1 MKDLA
6 IIILNYNSFDDTS
19 REVTKLLE
27 QGCFEKSIYVVD
39 NNSGDK
45 DKILEFGIQKKIN
58 YIISE
63 KNGGYAYGNNL
74 AVKQAIKDEKKYF
87 LLLNP
92 DIDIDLLTIEILYN
106 DLQAKSE
113 IGIIGPRI
121 CYRNDKNKIYS
132 DGGLLY
138 PDKGFMGGHVNFNS
152 NQSDVEMPDYNDNID
167 YVDGSV
173 FMFRKEVL
181 DDVGFMN
188 ESFFMYYEE
197 SEWCLRVIKN
207 TNWKLAVN
215 TKIVAFNTYSQKGS
229 FYEYY
234 MTRNRFWLCRLYD
247 GNIKFV
253 KKERWRL
260 TRKAF
265 KRRDFSLAKAYFKGI
280 INGLY
285 SNIQTT
291 TANKTV

>member
-19 REVTKLLE
+19 REVNKLLE
-27 QGCFEKSIYVVD
+27 QNCPETSIYIVD
-39 NNSGDK
+39 NDSRDK
-45 DKILEFGIQKKIN
+45 DKIMNFAIQKKVN

-74 AVKQAIKDEKKYF
+74 AIKQAIADKKKYF

-92 DIDIDLLTIEILYN
+92 DIDLDLATIEILYK
-106 DLQAKSE
+106 DLEHKPE
-113 IGIIGPRI
+113 IGVIGPRI
-121 CYRNDKNKIYS
+121 CYRNNSNTIYS

-138 PDKGFMGGHVNFNS
+138 PEKGFMGGHTNFNTS
-152 NQSDVEMPDYNDNID
+152 HFEVQMPTYNDKID

-173 FMFRKEVL
+173 LMFRKELL
-181 DDVGFMN
+181 DEVGLMN
-188 ESFFMYYEE
+188 EKFFMYYEE
-197 SEWCLRVIKN
+197 SEWCLRIKRK
-207 TNWKLAVN
+207 TNWKLSVN
-215 TKIVAFNTYSQKGS
+215 TSVSAFNTYSDKGS

-247 GNIKFV
+247 GNTRFV

-260 TRKAF
+260 AKESF
-265 KRRDFSLAKAYFKGI
+265 KRKDFSLAKAYLKGI
-280 INGLY
+280 LDGLY
-285 SNIQTT
+285 SKI
-291 TANKTV
+291 